1 MIEEL
6 FSKRKT
12 TKKVI
17 ILKKYM
23 DVRLNTIERNL
34 QGNNT
39 IEYLEYISRELS
51 DLILIERLKV
61 AGYFVTDRN
70 KISFNQ
76 EKQREIEK
84 WIRTNC
90 SKEAKRKFY
99 KYSRDGKML
108 SSKKKAIEKQIK
120 RYISYIKN
128 QNIDTLQLFKY
139 VNDIIWDNVTRDYE
153 SKTFQEQIIV
163 SNENIILGIGTLL
176 RYGLLKEHNEGKS
189 IISPK
194 KYMQIME
201 SMQAYNAVNDIIR
214 NWIFGDVT
222 LKRKHLSLL
231 YIYENYGIISDRI
244 ISIREY
250 ISLNAAKETKTVLA
264 YPDNSNEI
272 NIYENSLREKV
283 AEFFYTKDFQEEY
296 IGITLEEWIKIYAFF
311 YDFAHHKNEIIRID
325 KQQLIKLLE
334 KKFDKNTISVVLEAL
349 TFDEKSNDLF
359 SSFLIEQ
366 EEDYLILPSIIKV
379 TEPLKSMMSLFTK
392 HKYGEISKK
401 GNSFEKYIRNILY
414 SVNAQSYIESN
425 LLTHHN
431 GESYELDILLYLNS
445 TLFVFEC
452 KTQFQHEDV
461 RGYYRNVLEIEYYLS
476 KFKRNLE
483 YFTKEKSGQD
493 SLNNRF
499 KKKISDFNVRN
510 VKVVPIF
517 VSNISYPFVKQDN
530 VYVLDAIRL
539 YNYFEKKPPLIH
551 YIDNISK
558 TYYPI
563 GQMSPKL
570 FDGNIS
576 DSNFVYYLGQ
586 FTRNYTQT
594 VKRAADNK
602 RRYAPGWVH
611 STCLL
616 RGFPK
621 GAAPILAHDFAEQS
635 VVCYTLC
642 RRCPENTVAAG
653 EGKGI

>member
-296 IGITLEEWIKIYAFF
+296 IGITLEEWIKIYAF
-311 YDFAHHKNEIIRID
+311 AHHKNEIIRID

-576 DSNFVYYLGQ
+576 DSNFVYYLE
-586 FTRNYTQT
+586 NCKEYTIDIKKPIREVEIFIRKYGIRARRLIYDEDCLEEV
-594 VKRAADNK
+594 VKEYIK
-602 RRYAPGWVH
+602 TH
-611 STCLL
+611 SI
-616 RGFPK
+616 F
-621 GAAPILAHDFAEQS
+621 
-635 VVCYTLC
+635 
-642 RRCPENTVAAG
+642 
-653 EGKGI
+653 

>member
-128 QNIDTLQLFKY
+128 QNIDTLQLLKY

-189 IISPK
+189 IISSK

-401 GNSFEKYIRNILY
+401 GNSFENYIRNILY

-493 SLNNRF
+493 SLNN
-499 KKKISDFNVRN
+499 FNVRN

-576 DSNFVYYLGQ
+576 DSNFVYYLE
-586 FTRNYTQT
+586 NCKEYTIDIKKPIREVEIFIRKYGIRARRLMYDEDCLEEV
-594 VKRAADNK
+594 VKEYIK
-602 RRYAPGWVH
+602 TH
-611 STCLL
+611 SI
-616 RGFPK
+616 F
-621 GAAPILAHDFAEQS
+621 
-635 VVCYTLC
+635 
-642 RRCPENTVAAG
+642 
-653 EGKGI
+653 

>member
-214 NWIFGDVT
+214 NWIFGDVA

-576 DSNFVYYLGQ
+576 DSNFVYYLE
-586 FTRNYTQT
+586 NCKEYTIDIKKPIREVEIFIRKYGIRARRLIYDEDCLEEV
-594 VKRAADNK
+594 VKEYIK
-602 RRYAPGWVH
+602 TH
-611 STCLL
+611 SI
-616 RGFPK
+616 F
-621 GAAPILAHDFAEQS
+621 
-635 VVCYTLC
+635 
-642 RRCPENTVAAG
+642 
-653 EGKGI
+653 

>member
-476 KFKRNLE
+476 KFKCNLE

-576 DSNFVYYLGQ
+576 DSNFVYYLE
-586 FTRNYTQT
+586 NCKEYTIDIKKPIREVEIFIRKYGIRARRLIYDEDCLEEV
-594 VKRAADNK
+594 VKEYIK
-602 RRYAPGWVH
+602 TH
-611 STCLL
+611 SI
-616 RGFPK
+616 F
-621 GAAPILAHDFAEQS
+621 
-635 VVCYTLC
+635 
-642 RRCPENTVAAG
+642 
-653 EGKGI
+653 

>member
-128 QNIDTLQLFKY
+128 QNIDTLQLLKY
-139 VNDIIWDNVTRDYE
+139 VNDIIWDNVTHNYE

-222 LKRKHLSLL
+222 LKRKHLSVL
-231 YIYENYGIISDRI
+231 YIYENYGIVSDRI

-296 IGITLEEWIKIYAFF
+296 IGITLEEWIKIYTFF

-334 KKFDKNTISVVLEAL
+334 KKFDKNTISVVLEAF

-366 EEDYLILPSIIKV
+366 GEDYLILPSIIKV

-414 SVNAQSYIESN
+414 GVNAKSYIESN

-431 GESYELDILLYLNS
+431 GESYELDILLYLNN

-551 YIDNISK
+551 YTDNISK
-558 TYYPI
+558 AYYPI

-576 DSNFVYYLGQ
+576 DSNFVYYLE
-586 FTRNYTQT
+586 NCKEYTIDIKKPIREVEIFIRKYGIRARRLIYDEDCLEEV
-594 VKRAADNK
+594 VKEYIK
-602 RRYAPGWVH
+602 TH
-611 STCLL
+611 SI
-616 RGFPK
+616 F
-621 GAAPILAHDFAEQS
+621 
-635 VVCYTLC
+635 
-642 RRCPENTVAAG
+642 
-653 EGKGI
+653 

>member
-558 TYYPI
+558 AYYPI

-576 DSNFVYYLGQ
+576 DSNFVYYLE
-586 FTRNYTQT
+586 NCKEYTIDIKKPIREVEIFIRKYGIRARRLIYDEDCLEEV
-594 VKRAADNK
+594 VKEYIK
-602 RRYAPGWVH
+602 TH
-611 STCLL
+611 SI
-616 RGFPK
+616 F
-621 GAAPILAHDFAEQS
+621 
-635 VVCYTLC
+635 
-642 RRCPENTVAAG
+642 
-653 EGKGI
+653 

>member
-128 QNIDTLQLFKY
+128 QNIDTLQLLKY

-189 IISPK
+189 IISSK

-576 DSNFVYYLGQ
+576 DSNFVYYLE
-586 FTRNYTQT
+586 NCKEYTIDIKKPIREVEIFIRKYGIRARRLMYDEDCLEEV
-594 VKRAADNK
+594 VKEYIK
-602 RRYAPGWVH
+602 TH
-611 STCLL
+611 SI
-616 RGFPK
+616 F
-621 GAAPILAHDFAEQS
+621 
-635 VVCYTLC
+635 
-642 RRCPENTVAAG
+642 
-653 EGKGI
+653 

>member
-1 MIEEL
+1 
-6 FSKRKT
+6 
-12 TKKVI
+12 
-17 ILKKYM
+17 M

-401 GNSFEKYIRNILY
+401 GNSFENYIRNILY

-576 DSNFVYYLGQ
+576 DSNFVYYLE
-586 FTRNYTQT
+586 NCKEYTIDIKKPIREVEIFIRKYGIRARRLMYDEDCLEEV
-594 VKRAADNK
+594 VKEYIK
-602 RRYAPGWVH
+602 TH
-611 STCLL
+611 SI
-616 RGFPK
+616 F
-621 GAAPILAHDFAEQS
+621 
-635 VVCYTLC
+635 
-642 RRCPENTVAAG
+642 
-653 EGKGI
+653 

>member
-359 SSFLIEQ
+359 SSFLIER

-621 GAAPILAHDFAEQS
+621 GAAPHLAHDFAEQS

>member
-1 MIEEL
+1 
-6 FSKRKT
+6 
-12 TKKVI
+12 
-17 ILKKYM
+17 M

-128 QNIDTLQLFKY
+128 QNIDTLQLLKY

-189 IISPK
+189 IISSK

-576 DSNFVYYLGQ
+576 DSNFVYYLE
-586 FTRNYTQT
+586 NCKEYTIDIKKPIREVEIFIRKYGIRARRLMYDEDCLEEV
-594 VKRAADNK
+594 VKEYIK
-602 RRYAPGWVH
+602 TH
-611 STCLL
+611 SI
-616 RGFPK
+616 F
-621 GAAPILAHDFAEQS
+621 
-635 VVCYTLC
+635 
-642 RRCPENTVAAG
+642 
-653 EGKGI
+653 

>member
-621 GAAPILAHDFAEQS
+621 GAAPHLAHDFAEQS

>member
-128 QNIDTLQLFKY
+128 QNIDTLQLLKY
-139 VNDIIWDNVTRDYE
+139 VNDIIWDNVTHNYE

-222 LKRKHLSLL
+222 LKRKHLSVL
-231 YIYENYGIISDRI
+231 YIYENYGIVSDRI

-296 IGITLEEWIKIYAFF
+296 IGITLEEWIKIYTFF

-334 KKFDKNTISVVLEAL
+334 KKFDKNTISVVLEAF

-366 EEDYLILPSIIKV
+366 GEDYLILPSIIKV

-414 SVNAQSYIESN
+414 GVNAKSYIESN

-431 GESYELDILLYLNS
+431 GESYELDILLYLNN

-551 YIDNISK
+551 YTDNISK
-558 TYYPI
+558 AYYCI

-576 DSNFVYYLGQ
+576 DSNFIYYLE
-586 FTRNYTQT
+586 NCKEYTIDIKKPIREVEIFIRKYGIRARRLIYDEDCLEEV
-594 VKRAADNK
+594 VKEYIK
-602 RRYAPGWVH
+602 TH
-611 STCLL
+611 SI
-616 RGFPK
+616 F
-621 GAAPILAHDFAEQS
+621 
-635 VVCYTLC
+635 
-642 RRCPENTVAAG
+642 
-653 EGKGI
+653 

>member
-1 MIEEL
+1 M
-6 FSKRKT
+6 
-12 TKKVI
+12 
-17 ILKKYM
+17 KKYM

-576 DSNFVYYLGQ
+576 DSNFVYYLE
-586 FTRNYTQT
+586 NCKEYTIDIKKPIREVEIFIRKYGIRARRLIYDEDCLEEV
-594 VKRAADNK
+594 VKEYIK
-602 RRYAPGWVH
+602 TH
-611 STCLL
+611 SI
-616 RGFPK
+616 F
-621 GAAPILAHDFAEQS
+621 
-635 VVCYTLC
+635 
-642 RRCPENTVAAG
+642 
-653 EGKGI
+653 

>member
-201 SMQAYNAVNDIIR
+201 SMQEYNAVNDIIR

-576 DSNFVYYLGQ
+576 DSNFVYYLE
-586 FTRNYTQT
+586 NCKEYTIDIKKPIREVEIFIRKYGIRARRLIYDEDCLEEV
-594 VKRAADNK
+594 VKEYIK
-602 RRYAPGWVH
+602 TH
-611 STCLL
+611 SI
-616 RGFPK
+616 F
-621 GAAPILAHDFAEQS
+621 
-635 VVCYTLC
+635 
-642 RRCPENTVAAG
+642 
-653 EGKGI
+653 

>member
-139 VNDIIWDNVTRDYE
+139 VNDIIWDNVIRDYE

-576 DSNFVYYLGQ
+576 DSNFVYYLE
-586 FTRNYTQT
+586 NCKEYTIDIKKPIREVEIFIRKYGIRARRLIYDEDCLEEV
-594 VKRAADNK
+594 VKEYIK
-602 RRYAPGWVH
+602 TH
-611 STCLL
+611 SI
-616 RGFPK
+616 F
-621 GAAPILAHDFAEQS
+621 
-635 VVCYTLC
+635 
-642 RRCPENTVAAG
+642 
-653 EGKGI
+653 

>member
-334 KKFDKNTISVVLEAL
+334 KKFEGPFQVL
-349 TFDEKSNDLF
+349 
-359 SSFLIEQ
+359 
-366 EEDYLILPSIIKV
+366 
-379 TEPLKSMMSLFTK
+379 
-392 HKYGEISKK
+392 
-401 GNSFEKYIRNILY
+401 
-414 SVNAQSYIESN
+414 
-425 LLTHHN
+425 
-431 GESYELDILLYLNS
+431 
-445 TLFVFEC
+445 C
-452 KTQFQHEDV
+452 K
-461 RGYYRNVLEIEYYLS
+461 R
-476 KFKRNLE
+476 
-483 YFTKEKSGQD
+483 
-493 SLNNRF
+493 
-499 KKKISDFNVRN
+499 
-510 VKVVPIF
+510 
-517 VSNISYPFVKQDN
+517 
-530 VYVLDAIRL
+530 
-539 YNYFEKKPPLIH
+539 
-551 YIDNISK
+551 
-558 TYYPI
+558 
-563 GQMSPKL
+563 
-570 FDGNIS
+570 
-576 DSNFVYYLGQ
+576 
-586 FTRNYTQT
+586 
-594 VKRAADNK
+594 
-602 RRYAPGWVH
+602 
-611 STCLL
+611 
-616 RGFPK
+616 
-621 GAAPILAHDFAEQS
+621 
-635 VVCYTLC
+635 
-642 RRCPENTVAAG
+642 
-653 EGKGI
+653 

>member
-1 MIEEL
+1 
-6 FSKRKT
+6 
-12 TKKVI
+12 
-17 ILKKYM
+17 M

-576 DSNFVYYLGQ
+576 DSNFVYYLE
-586 FTRNYTQT
+586 NCKEYTIDIKKPIREVEIFIRKYGIRARRLMYDEDCLEEV
-594 VKRAADNK
+594 VKEYIK
-602 RRYAPGWVH
+602 TH
-611 STCLL
+611 SI
-616 RGFPK
+616 F
-621 GAAPILAHDFAEQS
+621 
-635 VVCYTLC
+635 
-642 RRCPENTVAAG
+642 
-653 EGKGI
+653 

>member
-128 QNIDTLQLFKY
+128 QNIDTLQLLKY

-189 IISPK
+189 IISSK

-401 GNSFEKYIRNILY
+401 GNSFENYIRNILY

-576 DSNFVYYLGQ
+576 DSNFVYYLE
-586 FTRNYTQT
+586 NCKEYTIDIKKPIRE
-594 VKRAADNK
+594 VEIFIRKYGIRA
-602 RRYAPGWVH
+602 RRLMYDEVFWDLPFMV
-611 STCLL
+611 S
-616 RGFPK
+616 
-621 GAAPILAHDFAEQS
+621 
-635 VVCYTLC
+635 
-642 RRCPENTVAAG
+642 
-653 EGKGI
+653 

>member
-1 MIEEL
+1 
-6 FSKRKT
+6 
-12 TKKVI
+12 
-17 ILKKYM
+17 M

-576 DSNFVYYLGQ
+576 DSNFVYYLE
-586 FTRNYTQT
+586 NCKEYTIDIKKPIREVEIFIRKYGIRARRLIYDEDCLEEV
-594 VKRAADNK
+594 VKEYIK
-602 RRYAPGWVH
+602 TH
-611 STCLL
+611 SI
-616 RGFPK
+616 F
-621 GAAPILAHDFAEQS
+621 
-635 VVCYTLC
+635 
-642 RRCPENTVAAG
+642 
-653 EGKGI
+653 